1 MEANVLKTGD
11 KNELRVEFSEK
22 DEGFL
27 NLIKTA
33 LWKQSET
40 EMAGFKMDHPTA
52 GKPVFTLKVKD
63 GKDAKK
69 VWNSALESVSEQLD
83 SFGKDVKKLK

>member
-1 MEANVLKTGD
+1 MEATILETSD
-11 KNELRVEFSEK
+11 KNELKVEFSEK

-33 LWKQSET
+33 LWAQSET

-63 GKDAKK
+63 GRDAKK
-69 VWNSALESVSEQLD
+69 VWNSALDSVSEQLD